1 MKNILQFASIIT
13 LLSAA
18 TMHAQTAPAPPL
30 PAQLL
35 SAKTIFLANAGSNT
49 ANNQE
54 GSIAYNSMYQDL
66 AAWNRYQLTSSP
78 AEADLSFEVS
88 VVSFSEGSTLSGNYV
103 KLVVRDAKSQALIW
117 TITENIEIANRE
129 KTFEKNIADCAAK
142 IAADLGTLTSDK
154 VVVPQPAV
162 VAPCQPAIP
171 AAKTRLQ
178 QEK

>member
-1 MKNILQFASIIT
+1 MKKLFQLAGIIA

-18 TMHAQTAPAPPL
+18 ALRAQTAPAPPL
-30 PAQLL
+30 PAQLAT
-35 SAKTIFLANAGSNT
+35 AKAIFLANAGSNT

-54 GSIAYNSMYQDL
+54 GSILYNSMYQDL

-142 IAADLGTLTSDK
+142 VVTDLKTLTSSGT
-154 VVVPQPAV
+154 VMVP
-162 VAPCQPAIP
+162 APP
-171 AAKTRLQ
+171 AAAASTKTRFQ
-178 QEK
+178 QDK